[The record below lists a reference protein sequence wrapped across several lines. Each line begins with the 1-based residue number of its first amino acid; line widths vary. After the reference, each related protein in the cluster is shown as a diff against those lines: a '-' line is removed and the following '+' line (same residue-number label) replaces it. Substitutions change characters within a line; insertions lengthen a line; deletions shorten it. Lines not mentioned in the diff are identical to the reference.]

1 MVAYAFIFDGL
12 YFDGAYAASN
22 GTSTLD
28 ITRRAT
34 ATKTRI
40 LLLNWRHQDFSAFP
54 PICPGD
60 DDDDDDDDDDPLEIS
75 IKLLLMVFMATGFFQ
90 SNGVSA
96 S

>member
-12 YFDGAYAASN
+12 YFDGPYAASN

-28 ITRRAT
+28 ITRRAS
-34 ATKTRI
+34 ATTTRI

-60 DDDDDDDDDDPLEIS
+60 DDDDDPLEIC
-75 IKLLLMVFMATGFFQ
+75 IKLLLMVFMATEFFQ